1 MNLKNTK
8 KMKTKTL
15 MVATIIATS
24 FALTSCGG
32 SEEVEET
39 TSNETTE
46 EVVDESEKTVNVNL
60 EESNV
65 HWKGEMLGVYSHE
78 GNIKLKEGS
87 FTMKGDKVTGG
98 NFVVDMSTMTPTDEN
113 YNPEEGK
120 TKEQLV
126 GHLQSPDFFDVANH
140 PTASF
145 VVNSVDGN
153 VAMGKLTVRGKEGEE
168 KVENLNV
175 AVDGNNFTITGTL
188 TFNRQN
194 YDVSYMPKMQDMVL
208 SNDIII
214 TVEIKGTI

>member
-46 EVVDESEKTVNVNL
+46 EVVEEAEKTVNVNL
-60 EESNV
+60 EESKV

-113 YNPEEGK
+113 YNPKEGK
-120 TKEQLV
+120 TPEQLV

-153 VAMGKLTVRGKEGEE
+153 VATGKLTVRGKEGEE
-168 KVENLNV
+168 KVENVNV
-175 AVDGNNFTITGTL
+175 AVDGNNVTITGTL

-194 YDVSYMPKMQDMVL
+194 YGVSYMPKMQDMVL

-214 TVEIKGTI
+214 NVEIKGTI